1 MEHVQGVPIR
11 PVNGERQLINLAI
24 QLADG
29 LAAAHAAGVHRDLKP
44 ANVLVTPAGQIKILD
59 FGLALMAPGRV
70 GRSDVTEVVTEPG
83 TALGTVA
90 YMSPEQARGEVVDAR
105 TDLWSFGVV
114 LYELA
119 TGVRPFNGQKGHVSP
134 DGTWVIVMAPGV
146 DEHGT
151 TTSFIVPTRGG
162 ALQPLCPAACMGS
175 WSLDGRW
182 LYLLL
187 VPETR
192 PRRCRHLPFH
202 WALAVN
208 HPIRCTQLWRWRSRE
223 ALHPGHTA
231 SRTASSLRVRIRRP
245 TRLSGRTCN
254 ATCFGF
260 HFTEH
265 GISAGDP
272 IGGL

>member
-182 LYLLL
+182 LYLPIVGAGNSAAT
-187 VPETR
+187 VPT
-192 PRRCRHLPFH
+192 
-202 WALAVN
+202 LAVPLGAGGEPPDSLYTTLEMAVKGGAPPGT
-208 HPIRCTQLWRWRSRE
+208 HRIPHGLISPGPDPSTYAFIRQDVQRNLFRIP
-223 ALHPGHTA
+223 LH
-231 SRTASSLRVRIRRP
+231 
-245 TRLSGRTCN
+245 
-254 ATCFGF
+254 
-260 HFTEH
+260 
-265 GISAGDP
+265 
-272 IGGL
+272 